1 MASAWI
7 SGLFFVARSGLP
19 EWWERRQSFGSSTMA
34 SRDSEEEHTE
44 AIRRPFQ
51 DELGILSFALPL
63 PELYLALTTSGGRL
77 LRRPPAS
84 V

>member
-1 MASAWI
+1 
-7 SGLFFVARSGLP
+7 
-19 EWWERRQSFGSSTMA
+19 MA